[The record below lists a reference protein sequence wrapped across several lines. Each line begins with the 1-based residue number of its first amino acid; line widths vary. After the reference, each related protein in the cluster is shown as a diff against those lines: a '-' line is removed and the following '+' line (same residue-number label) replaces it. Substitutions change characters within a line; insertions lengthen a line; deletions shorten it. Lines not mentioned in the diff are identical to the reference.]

1 MTNVLNKQ
9 KKFNRGF
16 TLVELI
22 VVIAIVGILAGVLIP
37 NLIGYIGKAEKA
49 SAEQEA
55 SAYISAYQSW
65 LVEKDRL
72 GYNVDINT
80 FTATSDNVVDSSK
93 TYYENV
99 EGTFVV
105 ASNPNLSS
113 KVYYERV
120 QAKKNFS
127 EYCEN
132 ELNMKSTGTLK
143 LKGSS
148 SSANGFVYTTQDNKY
163 EVVYNASDG
172 SLVCQEKS
180 DS

>member
-72 GYNVDINT
+72 GYNIDTNS
-80 FTATSDNVVDSSK
+80 FTATSDTSVNSSK

-99 EGTFVV
+99 DGIFVE
-105 ASNPNLSS
+105 AKNPNLSS
-113 KVYYERV
+113 KIYYEKIQEKR
-120 QAKKNFS
+120 NFS
-127 EYCEN
+127 EYCEK
-132 ELNMKSTGTLK
+132 ELNMKSTGTLR
-143 LKGSS
+143 LKGTSNT
-148 SSANGFVYTTQDNKY
+148 ANGFVYTTQDNKY
-163 EVVYNASDG
+163 EVVYDALDG
-172 SLVCQEKS
+172 SLVCEEKI
-180 DS
+180 DN